1 MNRYLFLLLLGA
13 ACCSTD
19 LTAQPTGTSQ
29 SLAQTTF
36 FMQLDLERGYVLCP
50 TGTGNLYLAG
60 MRNVDM
66 VLIEMSTEGAILS
79 SRYIDVGLTGL
90 DAISDMILDSDGNL
104 VVTGNLKEDSPDNAY
119 VFRYNPISRQTLW
132 AKMFGANQSLVLGVL
147 EIGPGGNFL
156 AYANRYEPNG
166 GDAEFFQ
173 LNRNSGNIVPGTAWR
188 YDFGVAES
196 IQSMIFHAGALY
208 ATGQIGDANS
218 SPGFGELR
226 HLMLRINPATGLSDW
241 AYLGHVGATTSA
253 RLAGRDLVG
262 ESAAIISTFSGNDA
276 GDTLDVSH
284 IFLQKSTI
292 SGALVW
298 LKKIDLTEWP
308 AEFAEEIISVPDGY
322 VLYGRA
328 LSGNVLFMLKT
339 DKNGE
344 VLWARKVGVTVNSQ
358 IIETAQNQCVALGDF
373 YYGTGQSH
381 NTSGNENMFFFK
393 TSAKGK
399 VSDSCAAFV
408 PTAFVATDVTAMSE
422 YQSVTPTVFASQT
435 LSFNIPVA
443 PPVNFTL
450 QKEVI
455 CQQVVG
461 DCTDEPDL
469 VLEMDNIQC
478 GGGGVSLSY
487 TVCNIGGA
495 PATGNIEVRFY
506 PKDPMQNATS
516 ELGSTQ
522 IFLNTPLEPGQCRSG
537 VLSGLN
543 WFLPGSQEIFSVV
556 NHGGN
561 LPTPFSFADFP
572 TTNLNECN
580 YSNNMFGLA
589 FSLPTSPMLDLGPDV
604 ILCDDTAYVFN
615 AGPGFVSY
623 LWQDGPSGNTFT
635 AADPGLYWVE
645 ATDACG
651 FVQRDS
657 VFLSFSL
664 LGDTQFGDTVI
675 CPGGSVTFSLNGFT
689 TYAWAPA
696 AGLDCTNCPTVKASP
711 QTTTTYTLFAAN
723 ADGCELRD
731 TFEVAVRTIP
741 VLELGPDIILCTDTT
756 IVFDAGP
763 GFASYLWQDGTMAQT
778 ITAVDP
784 ATYSVAATDLCGG
797 VQRDSVFF
805 SFSLLGDTQFGD
817 TVICPGE
824 SVTYALS
831 GFTTYAW
838 APAAGLS
845 CTSCPTVTAAP
856 QATTT
861 YTLFAN
867 DNNGCELRDTF
878 TVTVRGTSNLSISCP
893 ANMTVQA
900 TPGAQTAVITYSN
913 PTTNTNC
920 LCDAAVWTLTQG
932 LASGANFP
940 IGPTQVCFSAEDGCN
955 TSATCCF
962 TVTVEKSPDTQGPC
976 DVKETPC
983 VRFEILGI
991 FQNAKKQKT
1000 YRMRVINKCANE
1012 LQYVSYQL
1020 PNGMTAKTP
1029 ADGSIY
1035 TSPAGKQYEV
1045 RNVAAYKA
1053 IRFKTIG
1060 AGIANGQSDIFEY
1073 TLPAQADP
1081 TFIQAVV
1088 RLAPQIF
1095 VETHLNVFG
1104 CVVQQLPAN
1113 RPEEAADRS
1122 DVQTPTEKPH
1132 TFLFPNPVTD
1142 RLHVD
1147 FAGRQNQAVQ
1157 LLVADALGRLLLHED
1172 VQAMGQ
1178 VYALDI
1184 PVQWPAGVYCLTAVI
1199 GNNERVCRRF
1209 VKR

>member
-19 LTAQPTGTSQ
+19 LTAQPNSTSQ

-66 VLIEMSTEGAILS
+66 VLIEMSTEGAIQS
-79 SRYIDVGLTGL
+79 SRIIDVGLTGL
-90 DAISDMILDSDGNL
+90 DAISEMILDSDGNL

-119 VFRYNPISRQTLW
+119 VFRYDPVNRQTLW

-156 AYANRYEPNG
+156 VYANRYEPNG

-173 LNRNSGNIVPGTAWR
+173 LNRNSGNVVPGTAWR
-188 YDFGVAES
+188 YDFGVAER

-218 SPGFGELR
+218 TPGFGEMR
-226 HLMLRINPATGLSDW
+226 HAMLRINPATGLTDW
-241 AYLGHVGATTSA
+241 AYLGHLGATTSA

-262 ESAAIISTFSGNDA
+262 ESAAIVSTFSGNDA
-276 GDTLDVSH
+276 GDTLDVSN

-308 AEFAEEIISVPDGY
+308 AEFSEEIISVPDGY

-328 LSGNVLFMLKT
+328 LSDNALFMLKT
-339 DKNGE
+339 DKNGQ
-344 VLWARKVGVTVNSQ
+344 VLWARKVGETVNSQ
-358 IIETAQNQCVALGDF
+358 IIETAQNQSVALGDF
-373 YYGTGQSH
+373 YFGTGQSH
-381 NTSGNENMFFFK
+381 DASGNENMFFFK
-393 TSAKGK
+393 TSTKGK

-408 PTAFVATDVTAMSE
+408 PTTFVTTDVTAMAD
-422 YQSVTPTVFASQT
+422 YQPVTPTVFPSQT
-435 LSFNIPVA
+435 LLFNIPVA

-455 CQQVVG
+455 CQQVVD
-461 DCTDEPDL
+461 DCSNEPDL
-469 VLEMDNIQC
+469 VFEIDNIQC
-478 GGGGVSLSY
+478 GGGGVGLSY

-495 PATGNIEVRFY
+495 PVSSNIQVRFY
-506 PKDPMQNATS
+506 PKDPTQNTTT
-516 ELGSTQ
+516 EFGSTL
-522 IFLNTPLEPGQCRSG
+522 IFLLTPLAPGECRSG

-543 WFLPGSQEIFSVV
+543 WFSPGTQEVYSVV

-561 LPTPFSFADFP
+561 LSTPFSFTDFP
-572 TTNLNECN
+572 TTNLIECN

-589 FSLPTSPMLDLGPDV
+589 FTLPTSPVLDLGPDV

-645 ATDACG
+645 VTDECG
-651 FVQRDS
+651 IVQRDS
-657 VFLSFSL
+657 VFLTFSL
-664 LGDTQFGDTVI
+664 LADTQFGDTII

-689 TYAWAPA
+689 TYAWSPA
-696 AGLDCTNCPTVKASP
+696 SGLDCTNCPTVIATP
-711 QTTTTYTLFAAN
+711 QATTVYTLFATTT
-723 ADGCELRD
+723 DGCELRD
-731 TFEVAVRTIP
+731 TFEVAVHALP
-741 VLELGPDIILCTDTT
+741 KLDLGPDVILCDDTSYT
-756 IVFDAGP
+756 FDAGP
-763 GFASYLWQDGTMAQT
+763 GFFSYLWQD
-778 ITAVDP
+778 
-784 ATYSVAATDLCGG
+784 SSSAATFQAVHPGTYWVEATSVCDK
-797 VQRDSVFF
+797 QRDSVFF
-805 SFSLLGDTQFGD
+805 SFSLLPDTQFGD

-824 SVTYALS
+824 SVHYSLT
-831 GFTTYAW
+831 GFATYAW
-838 APAAGLS
+838 APATGLS
-845 CTSCPTVTAAP
+845 CDSCHSVTAAP

-861 YTLFAN
+861 YTLFAKN
-867 DNNGCELRDTF
+867 NNGCELRDTF
-878 TVTVRGTSNLSISCP
+878 TVEVRGPSNLSISCP
-893 ANMTVQA
+893 ANLTVQA
-900 TPGAQTAVITYSN
+900 APGAQTAVANYSD

-920 LCDAAVWTLTQG
+920 VCDAAVWTLTQG
-932 LASGANFP
+932 LASGSSFP
-940 IGPTQVCFSAEDGCN
+940 IGPTSVCFSAEDGCN
-955 TSATCCF
+955 SSATCCF
-962 TVTVEKSPDTQGPC
+962 TVTVEKGPDPQDPC

-991 FQNAKKQKT
+991 SRNAKKQKT
-1000 YRMRVINKCANE
+1000 YRMRVVNKCANE
-1012 LQYVSYQL
+1012 FQYVAYQL
-1020 PNGMTAKTP
+1020 PNSITAKAP
-1029 ADGSIY
+1029 AHGSIY
-1035 TSPAGKQYEV
+1035 TSPAGRQYEV
-1045 RNVAAYKA
+1045 NNVAANKS
-1053 IRFKTIG
+1053 IRFKAIG
-1060 AGIANGQSDIFEY
+1060 PGFSNGQSDIFVY

-1081 TFIQAVV
+1081 VYIHAMV

-1095 VETHLNVFG
+1095 VETHLNVFA
-1104 CVVQQLPAN
+1104 CVVQQESVN
-1113 RPEEAADRS
+1113 RPEETTDRS
-1122 DVQTPTEKPH
+1122 DAQTPAESPH
-1132 TFLFPNPVTD
+1132 LILFPNPVTD

-1147 FAGRQNQAVQ
+1147 FAGRQNQPVR

-1178 VYALDI
+1178 VHALDI
-1184 PVQWPAGVYCLTAVI
+1184 PVQWPAGVYCLTALI
-1199 GNNERVCRRF
+1199 GNSERVCKRF